1 MGKMLAMID
10 WNIDILIDRDINNRK
25 NRQKKNR
32 DRQIEKMNQVDVIKK
47 KNNNNISRV
56 VNCYLEWDDH
66 IEEKSYLEKMHNEI
80 LRLRLKRSEE
90 FT

>member
-1 MGKMLAMID
+1 MLAMID

-32 DRQIEKMNQVDVIKK
+32 DRQIENMNQVDVIKK

>member
-56 VNCYLEWDDH
+56 VNCYLEWDDR

-80 LRLRLKRSEE
+80 LRLQLKRP
-90 FT
+90 